1 MSKVSFRQ
9 RKLDRFFSRFFGRRR
24 REHLDAR
31 VFRTTT
37 SARSWLT
44 LRQKVYLVLGVI
56 AVGALVGFVAFSGF
70 FNVQKVSIARSSL
83 DLPLDA
89 IELSIRELAFG
100 KNIFTVDKN
109 LLAEAVKAVQ
119 PDISRVEISKKYP
132 REIVVDV
139 FKFPIVAQIKTNSE
153 SLYVNENGFRVVGDS
168 PDRDALTIMLGENVD
183 LSDPEKRVIDPE
195 YLEFIREADFY
206 FESLID
212 MKVVS
217 TKYFPIARE
226 VHLKT
231 EKNFDVWLDFASD
244 YKSQIDKLV
253 QAADV
258 LKLNDQKLEYI
269 DLRIRNKI
277 FYKKR

>member
-9 RKLDRFFSRFFGRRR
+9 RKLDRFFSRIFGRRR

-31 VFRTTT
+31 VFRATT
-37 SARSWLT
+37 SVRSWMT
-44 LRQKVYLVLGVI
+44 LRQKIYLVLGVI

-70 FNVQKVSIARSSL
+70 FNIQKVSIARSSL

-109 LLAEAVKAVQ
+109 LLADAVKAVQ

-168 PDRDALTIMLGENVD
+168 PDRDALTIVLGENVD
-183 LSDPEKRVIDPE
+183 LSDPEKRVISPE
-195 YLEFIREADFY
+195 HLEFIREADFY

-212 MKVVS
+212 MKIVS

-231 EKNFDVWLDFASD
+231 EKNFDVWLDFTSD

-258 LKLNDQKLEYI
+258 LKLNEQKLEYI